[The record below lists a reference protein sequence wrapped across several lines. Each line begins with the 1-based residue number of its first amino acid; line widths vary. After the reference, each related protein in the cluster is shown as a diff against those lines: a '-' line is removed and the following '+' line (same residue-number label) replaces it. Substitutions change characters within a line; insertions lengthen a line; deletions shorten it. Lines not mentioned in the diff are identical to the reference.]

1 MKRWY
6 SIGIMAIAAWAVASG
21 FAHAGSG
28 FYLSSEMGANF
39 APNVD
44 INGTGYD
51 GASDCDEYINPD
63 YDKFRDPNYVID
75 PLTPKAPNCA
85 EQGITKW
92 ASDMGSANGILAG
105 AAVGYRLRDRYPDSP
120 WGHFRLELEYFYR
133 ESEYNQTSPVV
144 ATGGAAFAK
153 EDGELQRAEDRV
165 GSLTSHN
172 LFGNLY
178 FDFIND
184 SRFTPYIGFGAGA
197 GFTNVN
203 YGSLWAR
210 NSNPDRITTGSHP
223 RRSKEKTKVI
233 RQNLANTTSSV
244 QTELSDTLFGYQIVF
259 GVDYALTESVS
270 LGAKGRWVNFG
281 QFSDTVVWNP
291 LRGHPP
297 NRRRDGSQPVFGRVE
312 TDDISLFGV
321 TLNLKYHF

>member
-6 SIGIMAIAAWAVASG
+6 SIGIMAIAACVLAPG
-21 FAHAGSG
+21 FVQADSG
-28 FYLSSEMGANF
+28 FYFSSEMGANF
-39 APNVD
+39 APNMD

-184 SRFTPYIGFGAGA
+184 SRFTPYLGFGAGA
-197 GFTNVN
+197 GFTNMD

-210 NSNPDRITTGSHP
+210 NSDPAAITTGERWVATTREKI
-223 RRSKEKTKVI
+223 RR
-233 RQNLANTTSSV
+233 NLANTTSSV
-244 QTELSDTLFGYQIVF
+244 QTELSDTLFGYQILF

-270 LGAKGRWVNFG
+270 LGAKGRWVTFSS
-281 QFSDTVVWNP
+281 FSDTVVWNP
-291 LRGHPP
+291 LRSHPP
-297 NRRRDGSQPVFGRVE
+297 NRRLDGSQPVFGRVE
-312 TDDISLFGV
+312 TDDISLFGF

>member
-1 MKRWY
+1 MRRWY
-6 SIGIMAIAAWAVASG
+6 AIVIVTIAAWALASG
-21 FAHAGSG
+21 FARAGSG

-39 APNVD
+39 TPNAD

-51 GASDCDEYINPD
+51 GTSDCDEYINPMAPQ
-63 YDKFRDPNYVID
+63 DPE
-75 PLTPKAPNCA
+75 CA
-85 EQGITKW
+85 AQGITQW
-92 ASDMGSANGILAG
+92 MSNVDGASGILAG
-105 AAVGYRLRDRYPDSP
+105 VAVGYRLRGRDPGGLWDR
-120 WGHFRLELEYFYR
+120 FRLELEYFYR
-133 ESEYNQTSPVV
+133 ESEYNQTSQVS

-153 EDGELQRAEDRV
+153 ADGELERAEDRI

-184 SRFTPYIGFGAGA
+184 SRFTPYVGFGAGA

-210 NSNPDRITTGSHP
+210 TNDPDRITTGSSRP
-223 RRSKEKTKVI
+223 NAEVI

-281 QFSDTVVWNP
+281 PFSDTVVWNP

>member
-6 SIGIMAIAAWAVASG
+6 SIGVMTIAAWAVASG
-21 FAHAGSG
+21 FVHAGSG

-39 APNVD
+39 TPNVD

-51 GASDCDEYINPD
+51 GASDCDEYINPW
-63 YDKFRDPNYVID
+63 
-75 PLTPKAPNCA
+75 APQEPWCA
-85 EQGITKW
+85 AQGITQW
-92 ASDMGSANGILAG
+92 MSNADGASGILAG
-105 AAVGYRLRDRYPDSP
+105 VAVGYRLRGRDPGSLWD
-120 WGHFRLELEYFYR
+120 HFRLEMEYFYR
-133 ESEYNQTSPVV
+133 ESEYNQTSPVS
-144 ATGGAAFAK
+144 ATGGAAYAK
-153 EDGELQRAEDRV
+153 VDGEIQRAEDRI

-233 RQNLANTTSSV
+233 RQNLANTTSRV

>member
-6 SIGIMAIAAWAVASG
+6 SIGVMTIAAWVLASG
-21 FAHAGSG
+21 FARAGSG

-39 APNVD
+39 TPNVD

-51 GASDCDEYINPD
+51 GPSDCDEYINPLAPQ
-63 YDKFRDPNYVID
+63 DP
-75 PLTPKAPNCA
+75 KCA
-85 EQGITKW
+85 AQGITQW
-92 ASDMGSANGILAG
+92 MSNADGASGILAG
-105 AAVGYRLRDRYPDSP
+105 VAVGYRLRGRDPGGLWD
-120 WGHFRLELEYFYR
+120 HFRLELEYFYR
-133 ESEYNQTSPVV
+133 ESEYNQTSPVS

-153 EDGELQRAEDRV
+153 ADGELQRAEDWI

-184 SRFTPYIGFGAGA
+184 SRFTPYVGFGAGA
-197 GFTNVN
+197 GFTNVD

-210 NSNPDRITTGSHP
+210 TNDPDRITTGSD
-223 RRSKEKTKVI
+223 RSNAEVI
-233 RQNLANTTSSV
+233 RQNLAGTTSSV
-244 QTELSDTLFGYQIVF
+244 RTELSDTLFGYQIVF

-281 QFSDTVVWNP
+281 PFSDTVVWNP
-291 LRGHPP
+291 LRSHPP